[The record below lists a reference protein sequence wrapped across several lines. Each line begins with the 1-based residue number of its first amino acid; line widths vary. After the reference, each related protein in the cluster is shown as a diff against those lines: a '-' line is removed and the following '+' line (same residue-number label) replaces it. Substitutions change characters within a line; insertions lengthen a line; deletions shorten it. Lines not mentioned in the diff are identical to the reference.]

1 MKKNPS
7 RNVHFSKGPSDL
19 LDKINASIDVDQRL
33 FKEDILGSIAHAKML
48 GKQKIISKKD
58 SVKLV
63 KGLRSLQT
71 DIEKNKVKFS
81 QSLEDIHMNIEN
93 LLLKKIGKVAEK
105 LHTARSRNDQ
115 VVTDLKLWIKR
126 NSVKL
131 DKELKYFQK
140 TLISISEANIDTI
153 MPGYTHLQI
162 AQPITLA
169 HHLLAYVEMIGR
181 DRSRLKDCIYRLD
194 ENPLGSAA
202 LAGTSYPI
210 DRRYT
215 TKELGFREPTRN
227 AMDSVSDRDFAI
239 EFIFSLSL
247 IGVHLSRIAE
257 EIVLWSNQQFN
268 FIFLPD
274 ELSTGSSIM
283 PQKKNPDGAE
293 LVRAKATLLIG
304 NLGSI
309 LSILKGLPLSYSK
322 DLQED
327 KNLIFNSYD
336 NLILS
341 LKVINEILSKSKF
354 NKHKMKKVVENSDS
368 TATDFANWLVQNLH
382 YTFRDA
388 YKTTGK
394 IVDYCSKNKK
404 SLDKLTLDELQRFD
418 KKININAKKLFS
430 VIDSVSTKSSFGGT
444 SPKNIK
450 KMVKFV
456 TKKYL
461 NDE

>member
-7 RNVHFSKGPSDL
+7 RNVHFSKGPSKL
-19 LDKINASIDVDQRL
+19 LDEINASIDVDQRL
-33 FKEDILGSIAHAKML
+33 FKEDITGSIAHAKML
-48 GKQKIISKKD
+48 GKQKIISKRE
-58 SVKLV
+58 SEKLV
-63 KGLRSLQT
+63 LGLKSILA

-81 QSLEDIHMNIEN
+81 RKLEDIHMNIEG
-93 LLLKKIGKVAEK
+93 LLLKKVGKVAEK

-115 VVTDLKLWIKR
+115 VVTDLKLWIKN
-126 NSVKL
+126 NSVNL
-131 DKELKYFQK
+131 DKELKKFQK
-140 TLISISEANIDTI
+140 TLINVSKKNVFTI
-153 MPGYTHLQI
+153 MPGFTHLQV
-162 AQPITLA
+162 AQPITLS

-181 DRSRLKDCIYRLD
+181 DRSRLKDCLYRLD

-210 DRRYT
+210 DRSYT
-215 TKELGFREPTRN
+215 TKELGFREPTKN
-227 AMDSVSDRDFAI
+227 AMDSVSDRDFVI

-247 IGVHLSRIAE
+247 ISIHLSRLAE
-257 EIVLWSNQQFN
+257 EIILWSNQQFN

-293 LVRAKATLLIG
+293 LVRAKASLLVG
-304 NLGSI
+304 NLSSI
-309 LSILKGLPLSYSK
+309 LNIIKGLPLSYSK
-322 DLQED
+322 DLQDD

-354 NKHKMKKVVENSDS
+354 NKARMKEVIDASDS
-368 TATDFANWLVQNLH
+368 TATDLANWLVQNLN

-394 IVDYCSKNKK
+394 IITYCDKNNLK
-404 SLDKLTLDELQRFD
+404 LDKLSLKDLQKFD
-418 KKININAKKLFS
+418 KKINNGAKNILSSTNS
-430 VIDSVSTKSSFGGT
+430 VNIKSSFGGT
-444 SPKNIK
+444 SPKNTK
-450 KMVKFV
+450 KMIQFAIR
-456 TKKYL
+456 KYL
-461 NDE
+461 K

>member
-19 LDKINASIDVDQRL
+19 LDQINASIDVDQRL
-33 FKEDILGSIAHAKML
+33 FKEDITGSIVHARML
-48 GKQKIISKKD
+48 GKQKIISKKE
-58 SVKLV
+58 SKKLV
-63 KGLRSLQT
+63 TGLKSIQN
-71 DIEKNKVKFS
+71 DIEKNNVKFS
-81 QSLEDIHMNIEN
+81 KNLEDIHMNIEH
-93 LLLKKIGKVAEK
+93 LLKKKIGKVAEK

-115 VVTDLKLWIKR
+115 VVTDLKLWIKS
-126 NSVKL
+126 NLIDL
-131 DKELKYFQK
+131 DKELKFFQK
-140 TLISISEANIDTI
+140 TLLNISEKNIDTI

-181 DRSRLKDCIYRLD
+181 DRSRLKDCLYRLD
-194 ENPLGSAA
+194 ENPLGSVA

-210 DRRYT
+210 DRKFT

-227 AMDSVSDRDFAI
+227 AMDSVSDRDFVI

-257 EIVLWSNQQFN
+257 EIILWSNQQFN

-293 LVRAKATLLIG
+293 LVRAKASSIIG

-309 LSILKGLPLSYSK
+309 LNILKGLPLSYSK
-322 DLQED
+322 DLQDD
-327 KNLIFNSYD
+327 KSLVFNSYD
-336 NLILS
+336 NLVLS
-341 LKVINEILSKSKF
+341 LKVIDEILSKSKF
-354 NKHKMKKVVENSDS
+354 NKLRMKEVVDDSNS
-368 TATDFANWLVQNLH
+368 TATDLANWLVQNLN

-388 YKTTGK
+388 YKTTGR
-394 IVDYCSKNKK
+394 IVDYCNKK
-404 SLDKLTLDELQRFD
+404 NLNLEKLTLKELQYFD
-418 KKININAKKLFS
+418 NKITIDAQKLLS
-430 VIDSVSTKSSFGGT
+430 VRNSVLVKSSFGGT
-444 SPKNIK
+444 SPKNTK
-450 KMVKFV
+450 KMIKIAI
-456 TKKYL
+456 KKYL
-461 NDE
+461 K